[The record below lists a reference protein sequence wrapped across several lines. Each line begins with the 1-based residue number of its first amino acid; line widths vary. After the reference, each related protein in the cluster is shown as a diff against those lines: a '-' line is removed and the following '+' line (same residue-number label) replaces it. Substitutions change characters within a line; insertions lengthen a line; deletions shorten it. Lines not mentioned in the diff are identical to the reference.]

1 MPQPG
6 NEGRAPHR
14 IHEIWAWVCQAA
26 DGDEGLPAHTNP
38 ATGLTIP
45 LVGSDPARRDSLVQL
60 ARIVH
65 KASGQRME
73 LRRFVFDSV
82 EEVLE

>member
-6 NEGRAPHR
+6 NEGRPPHR
-14 IHEIWAWVCQAA
+14 IREIWAWVCQAP
-26 DGDEGLPAHTNP
+26 DGDEGLPAHTDP
-38 ATGLTIP
+38 VSGLTLP
-45 LVGSDPARRDSLVQL
+45 LVGADPSRRDSLVQL

-65 KASGQRME
+65 QASHQRME

-82 EEVLE
+82 EEVLD